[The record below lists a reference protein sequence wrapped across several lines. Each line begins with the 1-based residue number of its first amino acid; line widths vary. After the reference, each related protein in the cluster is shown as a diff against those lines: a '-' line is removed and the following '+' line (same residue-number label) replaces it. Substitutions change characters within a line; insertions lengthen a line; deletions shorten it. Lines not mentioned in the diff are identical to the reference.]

1 MMKSTLETTLFGY
14 FICFFRR
21 SRTAVRCKRPA
32 HIIGTD
38 QLTHAPP
45 ILRSGPHNTT
55 EPDVDELYFRPAML
69 MPVEEVTA
77 ALTTNADG
85 IYSYLAFYNT
95 FLAPALGSG
104 DADRIQK

>member
-1 MMKSTLETTLFGY
+1 
-14 FICFFRR
+14 
-21 SRTAVRCKRPA
+21 
-32 HIIGTD
+32 
-38 QLTHAPP
+38 
-45 ILRSGPHNTT
+45 
-55 EPDVDELYFRPAML
+55 ML

-104 DADRIQK
+104 DTDLLIRKYTPLVDWWRCVCTAVTGGGSAVEIAPEDLENLCQ